1 MSTERFFPSADYFQ
15 ISELE
20 PIRSV
25 ITSSPQAAVIAWHVE
40 PGQRLAPHVHPTGQD
55 TWMIQSGEC
64 DYIYDQTG
72 QTRHIKAG
80 DVVVAHQGEIH
91 GAINHG
97 PEPLKFISVVCPAES
112 GFQLVG

>member
-1 MSTERFFPSADYFQ
+1 MSIERFFHSAEFFQ
-15 ISELE
+15 ISATE

-25 ITSSPQAAVIAWHVE
+25 ITSSPLAAVIAWHVE

-64 DYIYDQTG
+64 EYIYDQAG
-72 QTRHIKAG
+72 QTRHLKAG
-80 DVVVAHQGEIH
+80 DVVVAHQGEVH
-91 GAINHG
+91 GAINYG
-97 PEPLKFISVVCPAES
+97 SEPLRFISVVCPAES